1 MSDPQSDWHD
11 LNRTYLGAILPAS
24 VPQAPGFFV
33 AGTTA
38 FSEGVGGSTAWDAF
52 QADDAV
58 WISVLTVSGVGLPHA
73 PHLALCRAL
82 IRDAAS
88 ERSDPGEVLA
98 RVNRAL
104 VRAAL
109 AGPPQQVE
117 CSLIRLAEGK
127 ATWSSAGSVG
137 ALASRRGGTTE
148 LFAAQGPSMGVLEG
162 FTHPGRALEL
172 QPGEHVLLL
181 SEPAPGL
188 LNGAADLVTQYGDQ
202 PVDKTLE
209 ILKLTLA
216 RALGEGR
223 HDFSV
228 VLVRAS

>member
-1 MSDPQSDWHD
+1 MSDPQSDWQQ
-11 LNRTYLGAILPAS
+11 LNRIFLGAVLPAS
-24 VPQAPGFFV
+24 VPPAPGFFV

-38 FSEGVGGSTAWDAF
+38 LSDGVGGSTAWDAF
-52 QADDAV
+52 QAGDGV
-58 WISVLTVSGVGLPHA
+58 WVSVLSVSGVGFPHG

-88 ERSDPGEVLA
+88 ERSDPGEVLG

-117 CSLIRLAEGK
+117 CSLIRLAGRTV
-127 ATWSSAGSVG
+127 TWSSAGSVG
-137 ALASRRGGTTE
+137 ALASRRGGATE
-148 LFAAQGPSMGVLEG
+148 LLSAQGPSMGVLEG
-162 FTHPGRALEL
+162 FTHPGRVLEL
-172 QPGEHVLLL
+172 HPGEHVLLL
-181 SEPAPGL
+181 SEAAPGL

-209 ILKLTLA
+209 TLKRTVA
-216 RALGEGR
+216 RALGEDR
-223 HDFSV
+223 YDFSA